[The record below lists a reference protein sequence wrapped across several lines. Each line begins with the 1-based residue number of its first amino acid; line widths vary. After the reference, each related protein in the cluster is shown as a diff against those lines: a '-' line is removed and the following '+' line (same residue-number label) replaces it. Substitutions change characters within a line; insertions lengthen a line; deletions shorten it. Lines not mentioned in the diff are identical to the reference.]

1 MAAAYVDSSC
11 LVAIAFGEPG
21 ARKAA
26 KALRSH
32 SPLLASNLVE
42 AEVRAALARE
52 DTPVGSEVFE
62 GISWVFPDRALTAE
76 LQRALEHGRLR
87 GADLWHVACALY
99 LDPTASELVFLSLD
113 IPQQRTAAALGF
125 KTP

>member
-1 MAAAYVDSSC
+1 MREKPRKHFGVIRRCSLPTSSKPRS
-11 LVAIAFGEPG
+11 G
-21 ARKAA
+21 
-26 KALRSH
+26 LRS
-32 SPLLASNLVE
+32 LAKTHPS
-42 AEVRAALARE
+42 
-52 DTPVGSEVFE
+52 GSEVFE

-113 IPQQRTAAALGF
+113 VPQQRTAAALGF

>member
-11 LVAIAFGEPG
+11 LVAIALGEPS

-42 AEVRAALARE
+42 AEVRAALSLE
-52 DTPVGSEVFE
+52 DTPVGSDIFE
-62 GISWVFPDRALTAE
+62 GISWVFPDRALSAE
-76 LQRALEHGRLR
+76 LQRALEPGRLR

-113 IPQQRTAAALGF
+113 VPQQRTAAALGF

>member
-1 MAAAYVDSSC
+1 VAAAYVDSSC
-11 LVAIAFGEPG
+11 LVAIAFGEPS

-26 KALRSH
+26 KALRRH

-52 DTPVGSEVFE
+52 DTPVGSDIFE
-62 GISWVFPDRALTAE
+62 GISWVFPDRALSAE
-76 LQRALEHGRLR
+76 LQRALEHGRLH

-113 IPQQRTAAALGF
+113 VPQQRTAAALGF